1 VVHEYRDRIFI
12 RKDILL
18 KLCEYGE
25 INQSKL
31 MSYCGLN
38 NVKHKEI
45 LDDMVYKDLI
55 TRMEQTWGSK
65 IIINYKISE
74 RGRLILNEILAPYEE
89 LFPRNEKVKEE
100 KRGEE

>member
-1 VVHEYRDRIFI
+1 MVHEYRDRIFI

>member
-45 LDDMVYKDLI
+45 LDDMVKKGLI
-55 TRMEQTWGSK
+55 NRVEENWGSK
-65 IIINYKISE
+65 VIINYKVSE
-74 RGRLILNEILAPYEE
+74 RGRLVLNEILAPYEE
-89 LFPRNEKVKEE
+89 LVPRKFLVSPIQFSS
-100 KRGEE
+100 

>member
-1 VVHEYRDRIFI
+1 MVHEYRDRIFI

-45 LDDMVYKDLI
+45 LDDMVKKGLI
-55 TRMEQTWGSK
+55 NRVEENWGSK
-65 IIINYKISE
+65 VIINYKVSE

-89 LFPRNEKVKEE
+89 LVPRKFLVSPNQFSS
-100 KRGEE
+100 

>member
-1 VVHEYRDRIFI
+1 MVHEYRDRIFI

-38 NVKHKEI
+38 HVKHKEI